1 MKCYGLSP
9 NELSILQLL
18 WAEDRPLSRP
28 EILEGLPDK
37 DWNPNSIHLILN
49 NMIKKGVLQVD
60 GMTRCGRG
68 YGRTYA
74 PAMTQAEYVTAQ
86 VADVFPDTDTRGRLN
101 GIMAALL
108 GSQEVDGAVI
118 TELEQLLEKKRKEL
132 GIR

>member
-108 GSQEVDGAVI
+108 GSQDVDGAVI

-132 GIR
+132 GIL